1 MHNKRNKIVN
11 SLVLL
16 NLPGNKLSLI
26 NKLKL
31 EINIKILNNKN
42 IILNKK
48 SKKCN
53 NKYLSIPELHW
64 LKLKYKPLN
73 KKLSS
78 NSANLSLKVL
88 KRKLPKPNRIN
99 NFPVSNKTLNNTWVP
114 EMEPLQM
121 QLLWLIALLLIK
133 VLWQGQLTWW
143 ESILKILLCL
153 NFKINQPLYLKM
165 PIMLFSN
172 KINKNYK
179 KWPINKLYNTSKL
192 ILNLMK
198 LK

>member
-1 MHNKRNKIVN
+1 M
-11 SLVLL
+11 VLL
-16 NLPGNKLSLI
+16 NLLGNKLSLI

-53 NKYLSIPELHW
+53 HKYLSIQELHS
-64 LKLKYKPLN
+64 LKLKFKPLN
-73 KKLSS
+73 KKLNS
-78 NSANLSLKVL
+78 NLANLSLKVL
-88 KRKLPKPNRIN
+88 KRKLLKHNLIN
-99 NFPVSNKTLNNTWVP
+99 NSPVSNKTLNNTWVP
-114 EMEPLQM
+114 EMELLQM

-133 VLWQGQLTWW
+133 VLWQEQLTWW
-143 ESILKILLCL
+143 ESIFKISLCL
-153 NFKINQPLYLKM
+153 NFKNNQLLYSKM
-165 PIMLFSN
+165 PITPFSH